1 MFGLDNPSYQSE
13 EWLRSFG
20 KLNQLNQ
27 LSFNIRLK
35 KI

>member
-20 KLNQLNQ
+20 KLNQL
-27 LSFNIRLK
+27 SINIRLQ